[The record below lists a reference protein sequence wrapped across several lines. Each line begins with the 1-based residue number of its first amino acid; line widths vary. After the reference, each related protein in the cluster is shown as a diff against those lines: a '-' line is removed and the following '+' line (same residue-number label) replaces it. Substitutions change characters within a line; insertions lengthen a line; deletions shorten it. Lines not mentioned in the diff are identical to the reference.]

1 MSVRL
6 GRIIGIPITIHY
18 TMWFVFL
25 LIAWSLASSMPLQY
39 PGLSTATYW
48 GIGIVSAVVLFAS
61 VLVHELAH
69 SYIAKKNGLHIA
81 RITLFFFGGVS
92 EMTQEPRDPSL
103 EARMAAAG
111 PFTSFLI
118 ALVLGFGWFLGNLAH
133 APIAVVVILQY
144 GAFINAIL
152 GVFNLLPAFPL
163 DGGRVLRGV
172 IWKRYNSFLRA
183 TKTATRVSEALSV
196 LMIGAGLVFAVFGE
210 FLNGIWLVFLGWFI
224 RSGAETGLRQTIM
237 EETLSGMKVESVMTR
252 EVLTVPPNITV
263 QQLISD
269 YFLVHPHG
277 GYPVVSEG
285 EILGVV
291 TLQCARSV
299 PKERRE
305 ATTVKEAMIPC
316 ERSVMINRSMS
327 ALDAMNMMARENVGR
342 VLVVEGNELVGIV
355 TRGDLIRA
363 IQTRQEL
370 G

>member
-1 MSVRL
+1 
-6 GRIIGIPITIHY
+6 
-18 TMWFVFL
+18 
-25 LIAWSLASSMPLQY
+25 
-39 PGLSTATYW
+39 
-48 GIGIVSAVVLFAS
+48 
-61 VLVHELAH
+61 
-69 SYIAKKNGLHIA
+69 
-81 RITLFFFGGVS
+81 
-92 EMTQEPRDPSL
+92 
-103 EARMAAAG
+103 MAAAG

-118 ALVLGFGWFLGNLAH
+118 ALVLGFGWFLGDLGH

-144 GAFINAIL
+144 GALINAIL

-172 IWKRYNSFLRA
+172 IWKRSKSFLRA
-183 TKTATRVSEALSV
+183 TKTATRVSEALSL
-196 LMIGAGLVFAVFGE
+196 LMIAAGLVLAVFGE

-237 EETLSGMKVESVMTR
+237 EETLSGMKVETVMTR

-277 GYPVVSEG
+277 GYPVVSED

-299 PKERRE
+299 PKDKRE

-342 VLVVEGNELVGIV
+342 VIVVEGNKLVGIV